1 MSDIELVVSRSR
13 RLEALLKSQFHA
25 EGKGLHQL
33 INSVEERLP
42 HDIIKKLRY
51 IATIRNKVVHEEY
64 YTLDDPEAFKQ
75 AARECEKELT
85 PNSGR
90 IIWGVAIALVI
101 LLTGAAL
108 VFYYNNWHAI
118 KLD

>member
-1 MSDIELVVSRSR
+1 MSDIDLVISRSR

-25 EGKGLHQL
+25 EGQGLHQL

-42 HDIIKKLRY
+42 HDVIKKLHF
-51 IATIRNKVVHEEY
+51 IATVRNKVVHEEH
-64 YTLDDPEAFKQ
+64 YTLDDPQAFIR
-75 AARECEKELT
+75 AAHECEKELT
-85 PNSGR
+85 PNSGK
-90 IIWGVAIALVI
+90 IIWGVAVALVI

-118 KLD
+118 KFD